1 MRLKK
6 IKDANLTIKSSPYYV
21 EPLTTLKGKWIDL
34 FKNNNPIHLEI
45 GTGKGRFIIEMAKK
59 HPDIN
64 FIGVEKYDS
73 VLVKAVKSLGT
84 LENPLDNLKLIL
96 FDAEN
101 INDIFEKDISLL
113 YLNFSDPWPKSKHEK
128 RRLTSHRFLEKYDSI
143 FVNEKRIVQKTDNK
157 DFFDFSLESIK
168 SYGYTID
175 EVTYDLHSL
184 NETENV
190 ETEYEQKFS
199 SKGVKINR
207 LKATKDN

>member
-6 IKDANLTIKSSPYYV
+6 IKDANLMIKSSSYYV

-34 FKNNNPIHLEI
+34 FENKNPIHLEI

-59 HPDIN
+59 YPNIN

-73 VLVKAVKSLGT
+73 VLIKAVKALET
-84 LENPLDNLKLIL
+84 LEKPLDNLKLVL

-143 FVNEKRIVQKTDNK
+143 FANEKKIIQKTDNK
-157 DFFDFSLESIK
+157 EFFDFSLESIK
-168 SYGYTID
+168 SYGYTIN

-184 NETENV
+184 NDAENV
-190 ETEYEQKFS
+190 ETEYEKKFS
-199 SKGVKINR
+199 DMGVKINR